1 MAVVPL
7 PSARSVFSILTSLL
21 PGWLTPRRSGSTIS
35 MVEAE
40 ITRTNAVF
48 FKGRAL
54 LTTILL
60 RAALALVWSLERSVC
75 GTDAEMTTLAQL
87 QQNRRVIQDFTLT
100 TLADIPGLFAR
111 LVYVASLRDLSSG
124 KYEHAGLAALYPEEA
139 LQQAL
144 EVCHEQVFEKVL
156 EASLEAQ
163 EEDLRGCLSR
173 MSEGFCATVT
183 HWQRMESYR
192 VLLPEQSPDYLKE
205 LFCSNLRALL
215 EILQIQCSP
224 AYSDA

>member
-1 MAVVPL
+1 
-7 PSARSVFSILTSLL
+7 
-21 PGWLTPRRSGSTIS
+21 
-35 MVEAE
+35 
-40 ITRTNAVF
+40 
-48 FKGRAL
+48 
-54 LTTILL
+54 
-60 RAALALVWSLERSVC
+60 
-75 GTDAEMTTLAQL
+75 MTTLAQL

-100 TLADIPGLFAR
+100 TLANIPGLFAR
-111 LVYVASLRDLSSG
+111 LVYVASLRDVSSG

-156 EASLEAQ
+156 ETSLEAQ
-163 EEDLRGCLSR
+163 EEDLRVFLSR
-173 MSEGFCATVT
+173 MSEGFCAAVT

-192 VLLPEQSPDYLKE
+192 FLLPEQSPDYLQE

>member
-1 MAVVPL
+1 
-7 PSARSVFSILTSLL
+7 
-21 PGWLTPRRSGSTIS
+21 
-35 MVEAE
+35 
-40 ITRTNAVF
+40 
-48 FKGRAL
+48 
-54 LTTILL
+54 
-60 RAALALVWSLERSVC
+60 
-75 GTDAEMTTLAQL
+75 MTTLAQL
-87 QQNRRVIQDFTLT
+87 QQNRRVIQDFTFT
-100 TLADIPGLFAR
+100 TLANIPGLFAR

-156 EASLEAQ
+156 ETSLEAQ
-163 EEDLRGCLSR
+163 EEDLRVCLSR
-173 MSEGFCATVT
+173 MSEGFCAAVT

-192 VLLPEQSPDYLKE
+192 VLLPEQSPDYLQE

-224 AYSDA
+224 AYSDT